1 MRNPNRGETA
11 MSERLTFLIFVL
23 LLAAVGYL
31 GFMAVKENLKQSN
44 QIQNIRAE
52 NAERQMAE

>member
-1 MRNPNRGETA
+1 

-31 GFMAVKENLKQSN
+31 GFTAVKENLKQPN
-44 QIQNIRAE
+44 QTQDIRVE

>member
-1 MRNPNRGETA
+1 

-31 GFMAVKENLKQSN
+31 GFMAMKENLKQSN
-44 QIQNIRAE
+44 QIQDIRAE

>member
-1 MRNPNRGETA
+1 
-11 MSERLTFLIFVL
+11 MSERLTFIIFVL

-31 GFMAVKENLKQSN
+31 GFSVVKENLKQSN
-44 QIQNIRAE
+44 QIQDIRVE